1 MEALETKE
9 TMEAT
14 ETKTEPKPKRKTH
27 TSTAVKARYNAKAY
41 DRIAVCVPKGK
52 KDILQAHA
60 AKNGESLNAF
70 IVRAIREVM
79 ERETN

>member
-1 MEALETKE
+1 METLE

-14 ETKTEPKPKRKTH
+14 ETKTEPKPKRKTK
-27 TSTAVKARYNAKAY
+27 TSAAVKNRYNAKAY
-41 DRIAVCVPKGK
+41 DRIAVCVPKGE
-52 KDILQAHA
+52 KDILQARA

-70 IVRAIREVM
+70 IIRAIREAM